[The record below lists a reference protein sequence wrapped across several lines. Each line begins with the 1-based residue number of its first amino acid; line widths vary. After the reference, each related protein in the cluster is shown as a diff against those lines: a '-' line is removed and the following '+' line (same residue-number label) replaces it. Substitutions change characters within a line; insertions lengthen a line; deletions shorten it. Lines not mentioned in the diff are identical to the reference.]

1 MKKTAHIKL
10 FFSFLIAIICLAQ
23 WLVTTSCANI
33 VPPAGGPR
41 DSLPPVLLK
50 ANPPN
55 KSTNFAKDR
64 VVLTFD
70 EYVDLEEP
78 GKNIVLSPLPENPVK
93 PNRNL
98 NVVTVKLMDSA
109 LEANTTYTI
118 DFGNSIK
125 DINEGNVLKH
135 YSYTFTT
142 GQYFDSLQL
151 DGKIMLAETGE
162 TDSTMTAMLYRE
174 KDDSAVYNNRPR
186 YVVKT
191 DGKGNFHFK
200 NLAPGAYYLYALKD
214 DNQQYRY
221 TSAKIQFAFADS
233 AVQVNQA
240 TKPVTLYAYI
250 GEKEAPTTN
259 NNTASGKPAKLAPGE
274 KPRIKFSINQQAGR
288 QDLLDKFIFTFEN
301 RLRSYDSSKIHI
313 STDTSFTPVTAAYT
327 WQLDST
333 KKNLILDYPW
343 KENTTYNIVL
353 EKDFA
358 TDTLGQQLLRP
369 DTLNF
374 ITKSKSDYAKVTI
387 RFRNLDLSKNP
398 VLIFVQGSQI
408 YQSYTLT
415 GPSFTNDMF
424 PPGDYEIRILND
436 ANKNGKWDPGVFF
449 GKHLQPEMV
458 KPIPRKLTIKSNWE
472 NAFEIAL

>member
-1 MKKTAHIKL
+1 
-10 FFSFLIAIICLAQ
+10 
-23 WLVTTSCANI
+23 
-33 VPPAGGPR
+33 
-41 DSLPPVLLK
+41 LLK

-64 VVLTFD
+64 VILTFD
-70 EYVDLEEP
+70 EYVDLQEN
-78 GKNIVLSPLPENPVK
+78 GKDIILSPLPENPVK

-109 LEANTTYTI
+109 LEANTTYTL

-125 DINEGNVLKH
+125 DINEGNVLNNF
-135 YSYTFTT
+135 SYTFTT
-142 GQYFDSLQL
+142 GQYFDSLQF
-151 DGKIMLAETGE
+151 DGKIMDAETGE
-162 TDSTMTAMLYRE
+162 IDSTLIVMLYRE

-186 YVVKT
+186 YISKPN
-191 DGKGNFHFK
+191 GKGNFHFK
-200 NLAPGAYYLYALKD
+200 NLAPGTYYVYAVD
-214 DNQQYRY
+214 DKSGQYKY
-221 TSAKIQFAFADS
+221 TSARVKFAFADS
-233 AVQVNQA
+233 AVQVNEA
-240 TKPVTLYAYI
+240 TKPVTLYSYI
-250 GEKEAPTTN
+250 GEKEAPTTST
-259 NNTASGKPAKLAPGE
+259 NTASGRPAKLAPGE
-274 KPRIKFSINQQAGR
+274 KPRIKFSVNLQSGR
-288 QDLLDKFIFTFEN
+288 QDLLDKFILTFEN

-313 STDTSFTPVTAAYT
+313 STDTSFTPVTAAYK
-327 WQLDST
+327 WKLDST

-343 KENTTYNIVL
+343 QENTPYNIVL

-398 VLIFVQGSQI
+398 VLIFIQGGQI
-408 YQSYTLT
+408 YQSYPLT
-415 GPSFTNDMF
+415 GPSFSNDMF
-424 PPGDYEIRILND
+424 PPGDYELRILND
-436 ANKNGKWDPGVFF
+436 ANKNGKWDPGIFF

-458 KPIPRKLTIKSNWE
+458 KPLPRKLTIKPNWE